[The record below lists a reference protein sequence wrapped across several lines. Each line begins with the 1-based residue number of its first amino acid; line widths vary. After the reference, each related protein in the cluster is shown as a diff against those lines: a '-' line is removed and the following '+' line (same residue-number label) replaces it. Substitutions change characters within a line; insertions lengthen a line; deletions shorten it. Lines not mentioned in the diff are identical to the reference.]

1 MTAYAELQ
9 VTSNFTFLEGASHPH
24 ELVARAAELGHR
36 AMAITDRN
44 SLAGVVRAH
53 VAVRQAAVRL
63 VIGARLEPGDGPGAL
78 CLPTDRHAYSRLS
91 RLITLGRRRAGKGR
105 CTLSWSDIEAHADG
119 QILIVLPAEDGLPG
133 HAFAGELMHIA
144 EYCPQVFLGAS
155 CRFDGRDRER
165 LAMLDELG
173 RTAGTPMV
181 ATNDVRYH
189 HADRRP
195 LADVLTSIREHCTID
210 EAGLRLAAN
219 AERCL
224 KGPGEMAAL
233 FEGYPEALEQSVG
246 IAESCRFDLDE
257 LTYEYPGEIVPN
269 GETPQSCLARLVAEG
284 AHRRYGPF
292 VPPKVQDRLDHELVL
307 IERLA
312 YAPYF
317 LSVYDIVR
325 HAREQGIL
333 CQGRGSAANSA
344 VCYCLG
350 ITAVDPDR
358 HDLLFER
365 FVSMARNEPP
375 DIDVDFEH
383 ERREDVIQYIYAKY
397 GRERAALTAVVI
409 CYRGRSAIREVGKAL
424 GLSADI
430 TGILTSEIRG
440 HPDIIPK
447 DAQLRALGLDPGDRR
462 IRLTLELAVTL
473 IGFPRHLS
481 QHVGGFVITREALSD
496 IVPIENAAMD
506 GRTVIEWN
514 KDDIDALGMLK
525 VDVLGLGMLTCIRKS
540 FDLIALNLGRRL
552 DLGNLPAEDPL
563 VYDMLCRGDSL
574 GVFQVES
581 RAQMSMLP
589 RLKPR
594 SFYDLVIEVAIVR
607 PGPIQGDMVH
617 PFLRRRRGDEPVTY
631 PSPELEQVLGKTL
644 GVPLFQEQAMRIA
657 MVAGGF
663 TPDEADRLRRAM
675 ATFRH
680 TGTVGDFRDRLVE
693 GMVARGYERA
703 FAERCFTQIEGFGEY
718 GFPEAHAASFALLV
732 YVSAWLKCHHPAA
745 FAAALLNSQPMGF
758 YAPAQIVR
766 DARDHGVTVHPPDI
780 NYSEWDCTMETDAAS
795 TGGFALRLGLRQ
807 IRGFREGDATRLVAA
822 RANGYD
828 SPMTLSRRTGL
839 AAAALD
845 RLARAD
851 TFGSLGLGRRE
862 ALWTI
867 KGLAE
872 PCLPLFADIET
883 PGDDPC
889 ELPPASAGEE
899 VVEDYASLRLS
910 LKAHP
915 LLLLREALT
924 ARGIIRSAAL
934 VEIDAGSR
942 VSVCG
947 LVLVRQRP
955 GSAKGMTFATIEDES
970 GVANIVILPPVFERF
985 RRPVLAS
992 RLLEVRGRLQ
1002 REETVIHV
1010 VAEHLTDLS
1019 PMLSRLVDGEEGGA
1033 PLSTARSRDFH

>member
-1 MTAYAELQ
+1 
-9 VTSNFTFLEGASHPH
+9 
-24 ELVARAAELGHR
+24 
-36 AMAITDRN
+36 
-44 SLAGVVRAH
+44 
-53 VAVRQAAVRL
+53 
-63 VIGARLEPGDGPGAL
+63 
-78 CLPTDRHAYSRLS
+78 
-91 RLITLGRRRAGKGR
+91 
-105 CTLSWSDIEAHADG
+105 
-119 QILIVLPAEDGLPG
+119 
-133 HAFAGELMHIA
+133 
-144 EYCPQVFLGAS
+144 
-155 CRFDGRDRER
+155 
-165 LAMLDELG
+165 
-173 RTAGTPMV
+173 
-181 ATNDVRYH
+181 
-189 HADRRP
+189 
-195 LADVLTSIREHCTID
+195 
-210 EAGLRLAAN
+210 
-219 AERCL
+219 
-224 KGPGEMAAL
+224 MAAL

-246 IAESCRFDLDE
+246 IAEACRFDLDE
-257 LTYEYPGEIVPN
+257 LAYEYPGEIVPD
-269 GETPQSCLARLVAEG
+269 GETPQSCLARLAAEG
-284 AHRRYGPF
+284 ARRRYGPF
-292 VPPKVQDRLDHELVL
+292 VPPKVQDRIDHELDL

-358 HDLLFER
+358 LDLLFER

-440 HPDIIPK
+440 PLDIIPK

-462 IRLTLELAVTL
+462 IRLTLELAATL

-481 QHVGGFVITREALSD
+481 QHVGGFVITRETLSD

-514 KDDIDALGMLK
+514 KDDIDALGILK
-525 VDVLGLGMLTCIRKS
+525 VDILGLGMLTCIRKS
-540 FDLIALNLGRRL
+540 FDLIALNLGRRF
-552 DLGNLPAEDPL
+552 DLGNLPVEDPL

-657 MVAGGF
+657 VVAGGF

-680 TGTVGDFRDRLVE
+680 TGTVGDFRDRLVG

-703 FAERCFTQIEGFGEY
+703 FAERCFAQIEGFGEY

-766 DARDHGVTVHPPDI
+766 DARDHGVTVRPPDI
-780 NYSEWDCTMETDAAS
+780 NYSEWDCTLEPDAAS

-807 IRGFREGDATRLVAA
+807 IRGLREDDATRLVAA

-828 SPMTLSRRTGL
+828 SPMALSRRAGL
-839 AAAALD
+839 AATALD

-867 KGLAE
+867 EGLTE

-915 LLLLREALT
+915 LLLLRETLT

-934 VEIDAGSR
+934 AEIDAGSR

-1010 VAEHLTDLS
+1010 VAEHLVDLS

-1033 PLSTARSRDFH
+1033 PLPTARSRDFR